1 MVSAQQVTYETL
13 DEGRIEQ
20 HPPLVRGLRPEQGGA
35 GPPLMVAAD
44 ELGPSWV
51 QVDHRAGMLESIF
64 GADGLRGV
72 V

>member
-1 MVSAQQVTYETL
+1 MRVASSNTHRWFGAYGPSKAAL
-13 DEGRIEQ
+13 D
-20 HPPLVRGLRPEQGGA
+20 HL
-35 GPPLMVAAD
+35 LMVAAD

-51 QVDHRAGMLESIF
+51 EVDHRAGMLESIF

>member
-1 MVSAQQVTYETL
+1 
-13 DEGRIEQ
+13 
-20 HPPLVRGLRPEQGGA
+20 
-35 GPPLMVAAD
+35 MVAAD